1 MDRKAGFLKSRGQ
14 GQRRSV
20 ATLQV
25 TTVELR
31 PLQSEL
37 REAAHAVEGGQAVQP
52 GPGPRAG
59 GSVHTPHQPLRRGR
73 GGIAPAAA
81 RRPAAS
87 PAPTGQERSPRPPS
101 GCRGQFSGDSARPSA
116 ADLSQLAFAA
126 QLSNIHLWDFSPAAP
141 FHEPGRGRGI
151 PSGGLSSLSE
161 KRAGERQREQCV
173 TGPPTGTLCS
183 VSPLRVPNGPRGKGR
198 SGCPLTSENPRHGR
212 LRLRGARDRGSNRCL
227 RAGRGT
233 VQAPAGPGSA
243 RLRGGGCRS
252 PGGGGEWD
260 FFFFL
265 PAFLGVAVKGARLG
279 DSSQG
284 KRRGVVSW
292 PPRRSRHFPDPA
304 RRTSGGTASPGTLVL
319 AGQPLPGSSRSQ
331 SSDSSVPRPKC
342 LPQRMS
348 DWKIK
353 QNINFPFFPGT
364 RTRSA
369 LSRPGAEWSR
379 VGCPPARPPPAARC
393 HVLAVAAPS
402 D

>member
-1 MDRKAGFLKSRGQ
+1 M
-14 GQRRSV
+14 
-20 ATLQV
+20 
-25 TTVELR
+25 
-31 PLQSEL
+31 
-37 REAAHAVEGGQAVQP
+37 QP

-183 VSPLRVPNGPRGKGR
+183 VSPLRVPNGPLGKGR

-260 FFFFL
+260 FFFFFTRFL
-265 PAFLGVAVKGARLG
+265 RGSGEGSEVGGFFSREEAGRRLLAPAQVEALSRSCAP
-279 DSSQG
+279 G
-284 KRRGVVSW
+284 KWGHSV
-292 PPRRSRHFPDPA
+292 PRN
-304 RRTSGGTASPGTLVL
+304 SGPGRAASPG
-319 AGQPLPGSSRSQ
+319 Q
-331 SSDSSVPRPKC
+331 
-342 LPQRMS
+342 
-348 DWKIK
+348 
-353 QNINFPFFPGT
+353 
-364 RTRSA
+364 
-369 LSRPGAEWSR
+369 LS
-379 VGCPPARPPPAARC
+379 
-393 HVLAVAAPS
+393 LAVVRLFCSTAEMPATE
-402 D
+402 DERLENKTKH

>member
-1 MDRKAGFLKSRGQ
+1 MIVVTKFTLAGKLDHQIKRKLATSDRKQNPLSSTDSPRSIPKLTRSLSATCLPHGHRNPSPIPFRTIPSHPKDHRGFP
-14 GQRRSV
+14 
-20 ATLQV
+20 THFC
-25 TTVELR
+25 
-31 PLQSEL
+31 
-37 REAAHAVEGGQAVQP
+37 AHAVEGGQAVQP

-252 PGGGGEWD
+252 PGGGG
-260 FFFFL
+260 
-265 PAFLGVAVKGARLG
+265 
-279 DSSQG
+279 
-284 KRRGVVSW
+284 
-292 PPRRSRHFPDPA
+292 
-304 RRTSGGTASPGTLVL
+304 
-319 AGQPLPGSSRSQ
+319 
-331 SSDSSVPRPKC
+331 
-342 LPQRMS
+342 
-348 DWKIK
+348 
-353 QNINFPFFPGT
+353 T